1 MSTLS
6 DIQDRL
12 ETGISLRYI
21 AESYTETSAKKLK
34 EIRRDVER
42 NRAFFSELASLY
54 HAIKVVAAE
63 KYHIFSQKNN
73 KTAIVLIT
81 SNYRFFG
88 NLNAKLADFFAKETS
103 SRPGDYFIVG
113 KAGAELLQG
122 MSLRGQGMSSRG
134 AGGDVGISGISFE
147 TVSFHKD
154 LPTNTELKSFV
165 ARLSPYK
172 QVLVFYPE
180 FKSILV
186 QNPVVKDIT
195 EAQDIKEPNAPEHKN
210 VIDALLGKH
219 PDWSDDY
226 IFEPRIENILEFF
239 DAQMITILVEEAFL
253 ESELAKTAARLV
265 TMDEAQI
272 KAEEF
277 VRVENR
283 EFARAIVRMKNAHL
297 LESFISKQQK
307 YVKGNLSM

>member
-88 NLNAKLADFFAKETS
+88 SLNQKLIDFFVKETA
-103 SRPGDYFIVG
+103 SRPADYFIVG
-113 KAGAELLQG
+113 KSGADLLTASINSTRPG
-122 MSLRGQGMSSRG
+122 L
-134 AGGDVGISGISFE
+134 VGYESINFK
-147 TVSFHKD
+147 KD
-154 LPTNTELKSFV
+154 LPTNPELKSFV
-165 ARLSPYK
+165 A
-172 QVLVFYPE
+172 
-180 FKSILV
+180 
-186 QNPVVKDIT
+186 
-195 EAQDIKEPNAPEHKN
+195 
-210 VIDALLGKH
+210 
-219 PDWSDDY
+219 
-226 IFEPRIENILEFF
+226 
-239 DAQMITILVEEAFL
+239 
-253 ESELAKTAARLV
+253 
-265 TMDEAQI
+265 
-272 KAEEF
+272 
-277 VRVENR
+277 
-283 EFARAIVRMKNAHL
+283 
-297 LESFISKQQK
+297 
-307 YVKGNLSM
+307 

>member
-21 AESYTETSAKKLK
+21 AQSYTETSAKKLK

-54 HAIKVVAAE
+54 HAIKVVAAA
-63 KYHIFSQKNN
+63 KYHIFSQKNG

-88 NLNAKLADFFAKETS
+88 NLNAKLADFFAKETA
-103 SRPGDYFIVG
+103 SRPADYFIVG
-113 KAGAELLQG
+113 KSGAELLTT
-122 MSLRGQGMSSRG
+122 RG
-134 AGGDVGISGISFE
+134 AITFE
-147 TVSFHKD
+147 PVSFKKD
-154 LPTNTELKSFV
+154 LPTNAELKSFV

-172 QVLVFYPE
+172 QVLIFYPE

-186 QNPVVKDIT
+186 QNPVVRDIT
-195 EAQDIKEPNAPEHKN
+195 EAGDVKSEILSGSEGQEKEMNK
-210 VIDALLGKH
+210 IMDALLGRH
-219 PDWSDDY
+219 PNLSEDY
-226 IFEPRIENILEFF
+226 IFEPKIENILEFF

-272 KAEEF
+272 KAEDF
-277 VRVENR
+277 ISLENR
-283 EFARAIVRMKNAHL
+283 SFARQIASMKNAHL
-297 LESFISKQQK
+297 LETFISKQQK
-307 YVKGNLSM
+307 YVKGNLSV